1 MEEMGIIKAQLK
13 SIAVA
18 IAGIA
23 LACGC
28 GTGHAQSVDHY
39 QNFSSAIFLQVPD
52 MRRMAT
58 DPRYRDESYNL
69 IHSAIKFDTVWL
81 ETYVD
86 GQTTDE
92 ADVLK
97 VKQFFDSKGIKTFGG
112 IMADGDG
119 TGNHSFCWADPEQ
132 REKFLNVVSYTAKTF
147 NEIIF
152 DDMFMYN
159 CLGEMDQKARGTRGW
174 TEYRLDELADIAA
187 MTVKTAKGVNPNITL
202 ILKPPNWYDEYQFSG
217 YNMAVEPKL
226 FNMIYTGNE
235 TRDAE
240 NTVQYLQS
248 YQSFGLVR
256 YFEHLKPGEMGGGWV
271 DFGAASLDR
280 VKEQFEDTLLAKAK
294 QITIWH
300 WSDLVQSLQEPD
312 GSSKLTGLN
321 ADLAGNSFEN
331 LDAILGKLGTPK
343 GVASYK
349 PPNSSGEMYLQS
361 YLGMIGIPMDMYPDF
376 PADRDTILLTEQ
388 AKADP
393 QIVDKIWQQLNAGK
407 TVVMTNGLVKA
418 LQGKGMDQLVDVEDN
433 GRTVITNKFAFK
445 RRIGEEPNNY
455 YCSQSDI
462 IMPQIAYGIVDI
474 DPIIQAIYKDD
485 SRSPVLL
492 QLQGL
497 LKGRLF
503 ILVIPENDSDL
514 YQLPQEI
521 LTQIRK
527 ELMGDVPVYLDS
539 PSKIS
544 LFTYDNNTFVTR
556 SYLTNASRYKIV
568 IKKPSTKL
576 FDLQTGAEL
585 HGYVDGDT
593 TVFEVLQMPSSYVAY
608 RFE

>member
-1 MEEMGIIKAQLK
+1 MGMIKVQLQ

-18 IAGIA
+18 MAGIA
-23 LACGC
+23 LACVC
-28 GTGHAQSVDHY
+28 GAGHAQSVDHY
-39 QNFSSAIFLQVPD
+39 RNFSSAIFLQVPD
-52 MRRMAT
+52 MRRMAN
-58 DPRYRDESYNL
+58 DPQYRDESYGL

-81 ETYVD
+81 ETYV
-86 GQTTDE
+86 GGETTDE

-97 VKQFFDSKGIKTFGG
+97 VKQFFQSKGIKTFGG

-119 TGNHSFCWADPEQ
+119 TGNHSFCWADPAQ
-132 REKFLNVVSYTAKTF
+132 REKFLNVVAYTAKMF
-147 NEIIF
+147 DEIIF

-159 CLGEMDQKARGTRGW
+159 CRGEMDQKARGTRGW

-217 YNMAVEPKL
+217 YNMAAEPKL

-280 VKEQFEDTLLAKAK
+280 VAEQFEDTLLAKAK

-321 ADLAGNSFEN
+321 ADLAGNSFEHV
-331 LDAILGKLGTPK
+331 DAILGKLGTPK

-349 PPNSSGEMYLQS
+349 PPNSVGEMYLQS
-361 YLGMIGIPMDMYPDF
+361 YLGMIGIPMDMYPEF
-376 PADRDTILLTEQ
+376 PEDRDTVLLTEQ
-388 AKADP
+388 AKSDP
-393 QIVDKIWQQLNAGK
+393 QIVDKIWQHLNAGK
-407 TVVMTNGLVKA
+407 TVVMTSGLVKA
-418 LQGKGMDQLVDVEDN
+418 LRGKGMDQLVDVEDN
-433 GRTVITNKFAFK
+433 GRNVITNKFAFK

-455 YCSQSDI
+455 YYSQSDI
-462 IMPQIAYGIVDI
+462 ILPQIAYGIVDI

-527 ELMGDVPVYLDS
+527 EVMGDLPVYLDS

-556 SYLTNASRYKIV
+556 FR
-568 IKKPSTKL
+568 
-576 FDLQTGAEL
+576 
-585 HGYVDGDT
+585 
-593 TVFEVLQMPSSYVAY
+593 
-608 RFE
+608 

>member
-1 MEEMGIIKAQLK
+1 MGRIKVQLQ
-13 SIAVA
+13 SIVVA
-18 IAGIA
+18 IAGVA

-28 GTGHAQSVDHY
+28 SAGRAQSVDHY
-39 QNFSSAIFLQVPD
+39 RNFSSAIFLQVPD
-52 MRRMAT
+52 MRRMAN
-58 DPRYRDESYNL
+58 DPQYRDESYGL

-86 GQTTDE
+86 GETTDE

-97 VKQFFDSKGIKTFGG
+97 VKQFFQAKGIKTFGG

-119 TGNHSFCWADPEQ
+119 TGNHSFCWADPAQ
-132 REKFLNVVSYTAKTF
+132 REKFLNVVAYTAKMF
-147 NEIIF
+147 DEIIF

-159 CLGEMDQKARGTRGW
+159 CRGEMDQKARGTRGW

-280 VKEQFEDTLLAKAK
+280 IAEQFEDTLLAKAK

-331 LDAILGKLGTPK
+331 IDAILGKLGTPK

-349 PPNSSGEMYLQS
+349 PPNSVGEMYLQS
-361 YLGMIGIPMDMYPDF
+361 YLGMIGIPMDMYPEF
-376 PADRDTILLTEQ
+376 PEDRDTVLLTEQ
-388 AKADP
+388 AKSDS
-393 QIVDKIWQQLNAGK
+393 QIVDKIWQHLNAGK
-407 TVVMTNGLVKA
+407 TVVMTSGLVKA
-418 LQGKGMDQLVDVEDN
+418 LQGKGMDQLVDMEDN
-433 GRTVITNKFAFK
+433 GRSVITNKFAFK

-455 YCSQSDI
+455 YYSQSDI
-462 IMPQIAYGIVDI
+462 LLPQIAYGIVDI

-527 ELMGDVPVYLDS
+527 EVMGDLPVYLDS

-556 SYLTNASRYKIV
+556 SYLTKCIA
-568 IKKPSTKL
+568 
-576 FDLQTGAEL
+576 LQDSHQEAIGQ
-585 HGYVDGDT
+585 V
-593 TVFEVLQMPSSYVAY
+593 V
-608 RFE
+608 RFTNWRRVTWLRRRRHNGL

>member
-1 MEEMGIIKAQLK
+1 M
-13 SIAVA
+13 
-18 IAGIA
+18 AGIA
-23 LACGC
+23 LACVC
-28 GTGHAQSVDHY
+28 GAGHAQSVDHY
-39 QNFSSAIFLQVPD
+39 RNFSSAIFLQVPD
-52 MRRMAT
+52 MRRMAN
-58 DPRYRDESYNL
+58 DPQYRDESYGL

-81 ETYVD
+81 ETYV
-86 GQTTDE
+86 GGETTDE

-97 VKQFFDSKGIKTFGG
+97 VKQFFQSKGIKTFGG

-119 TGNHSFCWADPEQ
+119 TGNHSFCWADPAQ
-132 REKFLNVVSYTAKTF
+132 REKFLNVVAYTAKMF
-147 NEIIF
+147 DEIIF

-159 CLGEMDQKARGTRGW
+159 CRGEMDQKARGTRGW

-217 YNMAVEPKL
+217 YNMAAEPKL

-280 VKEQFEDTLLAKAK
+280 VAEQFEDTLLAKAK

-321 ADLAGNSFEN
+321 ADLAGNSFEHV
-331 LDAILGKLGTPK
+331 DAILGKLGTPK

-349 PPNSSGEMYLQS
+349 PPNSVGEMYLQS
-361 YLGMIGIPMDMYPDF
+361 YLGMIGIPMDMYPEF
-376 PADRDTILLTEQ
+376 PEDRDTVLLTEQ
-388 AKADP
+388 AKSDP
-393 QIVDKIWQQLNAGK
+393 QIVDKIWQHLNAGK
-407 TVVMTNGLVKA
+407 TVVMTSGLVKA
-418 LQGKGMDQLVDVEDN
+418 LRGKGMDQLVDVEDN
-433 GRTVITNKFAFK
+433 GRNVITNKFAFK

-455 YCSQSDI
+455 YYSQSDI
-462 IMPQIAYGIVDI
+462 ILPQIAYGIVDI

-527 ELMGDVPVYLDS
+527 EVMGDLPVYLDS

-568 IKKPSTKL
+568 IKKPSAKL

-593 TVFEVLQMPSSYVAY
+593 TVFEVLQIPSSYVAY

>member
-1 MEEMGIIKAQLK
+1 MQ
-13 SIAVA
+13 
-18 IAGIA
+18 
-23 LACGC
+23 
-28 GTGHAQSVDHY
+28 
-39 QNFSSAIFLQVPD
+39 
-52 MRRMAT
+52 RMAN
-58 DPRYRDESYNL
+58 DPTYREESYNL

-81 ETYVD
+81 ETYVG

-97 VKQFFDSKGIKTFGG
+97 VKQFFQSKGIKTYGG
-112 IMADGDG
+112 IMADGTG
-119 TGNHSFCWADPEQ
+119 TGDHSFCWADPEQ
-132 REKFLNVVSYTAKTF
+132 REQFLKVVAYTASMF
-147 NEIIF
+147 DEIIF

-159 CLGEMDQKARGTRGW
+159 CRGEMDQKARGNRGW

-187 MTVKTAKGVNPNITL
+187 MTVKTAKGVNPNIRL

-217 YNMAVEPKL
+217 YNMAAEPKL
-226 FNMIYTGNE
+226 FDMIYTGNE
-235 TRDAE
+235 TRDAG

-256 YFEHLKPGEMGGGWV
+256 YFEHLKPGKMGGGWV
-271 DFGAASLDR
+271 DPGAASLNR
-280 VKEQFEDTLLAKAK
+280 FAEQFEDTLLAKAK

-300 WSDLVQSLQEPD
+300 WSALVESLQEPD
-312 GSSKLTGLN
+312 GSTKLTGLN
-321 ADLAGNSFEN
+321 AEVAGDSFERV
-331 LDAILGKLGTPK
+331 DAILGKLGTPI

-361 YLGMIGIPMDMYPDF
+361 YLGMIGIPMDMYPEF
-376 PADRDTILLTEQ
+376 PQDRDTILLTEQ
-388 AKADP
+388 AKSDP
-393 QIVDKIWQQLNAGK
+393 QIVDKIWQHLNAGK
-407 TVVMTNGLVKA
+407 TVVMTSGLVKA
-418 LQGKGMDQLVDVEDN
+418 LQGKGMDQLVDVEYN

-445 RRIGEEPNNY
+445 RRMSEEPNNY
-455 YCSQSDI
+455 YYSQSDI
-462 IMPQIAYGIVDI
+462 ILPQLAYGIVDI
-474 DPIIQAIYKDD
+474 DPIVQAIYKDD

-492 QLQGL
+492 QLHGL

-527 ELMGDVPVYLDS
+527 ELMGDIPVYLDC

-556 SYLTNASRYKIV
+556 SYLTNAASYKIV
-568 IKKPSTKL
+568 VKKPSARL
-576 FDLQTGAEL
+576 FNLQTGAEL

-593 TVFEVLQMPSSYVAY
+593 TVFEVLQMPRTFVAY

>member
-1 MEEMGIIKAQLK
+1 M
-13 SIAVA
+13 
-18 IAGIA
+18 AGIA

-39 QNFSSAIFLQVPD
+39 RNFSSAIFLQVPD

-58 DPRYRDESYNL
+58 DPQYRDESYNL

-81 ETYVD
+81 ETYVG

-97 VKQFFDSKGIKTFGG
+97 VKQFFQSKGIKTFGG

-119 TGNHSFCWADPEQ
+119 TGNHSFCWADPAQ
-132 REKFLNVVSYTAKTF
+132 REKFLNVVAYTAKMF
-147 NEIIF
+147 DEIIF

-159 CLGEMDQKARGTRGW
+159 CRGQMDQKARGTRGW

-280 VKEQFEDTLLAKAK
+280 IAEQFEDTLLAKAK

-331 LDAILGKLGTPK
+331 IDAILGKLGTPI

-349 PPNSSGEMYLQS
+349 PPNSTGEMYLQS
-361 YLGMIGIPMDMYPDF
+361 YLGMIGIPMDMYPEF
-376 PADRDTILLTEQ
+376 PADHDTILLTEQ
-388 AKADP
+388 AKADS
-393 QIVDKIWQQLNAGK
+393 QIVDKIWQHLNAGK
-407 TVVMTNGLVKA
+407 TVVMTSGLVKA

-455 YCSQSDI
+455 YYSQSDVI
-462 IMPQIAYGIVDI
+462 LPQIAYGIVDI

-527 ELMGDVPVYLDS
+527 ELMGDVPVYLDC

-556 SYLTNASRYKIV
+556 SYLTNASSYKIV
-568 IKKPSTKL
+568 IKKPLAKL

-593 TVFEVLQMPSSYVAY
+593 TVFEVLQMPYTYVAY

>member
-1 MEEMGIIKAQLK
+1 MGTIKMQLQ

-18 IAGIA
+18 MAGIA

-39 QNFSSAIFLQVPD
+39 RNFSSAIFLQVPD

-58 DPRYRDESYNL
+58 DPQYRDESYNL

-81 ETYVD
+81 ETYVG

-97 VKQFFDSKGIKTFGG
+97 VKQFFQSKGIKTFGG

-119 TGNHSFCWADPEQ
+119 TGNHSFCWADPAQ
-132 REKFLNVVSYTAKTF
+132 REKFLNVVAYTAKMF
-147 NEIIF
+147 DEIIF

-159 CLGEMDQKARGTRGW
+159 CRGQMDQKARGTRGW

-280 VKEQFEDTLLAKAK
+280 IAEQFEDTLLAKAK

-331 LDAILGKLGTPK
+331 IDAILGKLGTPI

-349 PPNSSGEMYLQS
+349 PPNSTGEMYLQS
-361 YLGMIGIPMDMYPDF
+361 YLGMIGIPMDMYPEF
-376 PADRDTILLTEQ
+376 PADHDTILLTEQ
-388 AKADP
+388 AKSDS
-393 QIVDKIWQQLNAGK
+393 QIVDKIWQHLNAGK
-407 TVVMTNGLVKA
+407 TVVMTSGLVKA

-455 YCSQSDI
+455 YYSQSDVI
-462 IMPQIAYGIVDI
+462 LPQIAYGIVDI

-527 ELMGDVPVYLDS
+527 ELMGDVPVYLDC

-556 SYLTNASRYKIV
+556 SYLTNASSYKIV
-568 IKKPSTKL
+568 IKKPLAKL

-593 TVFEVLQMPSSYVAY
+593 TVFEVLQMPYTYVAY

>member
-1 MEEMGIIKAQLK
+1 M
-13 SIAVA
+13 
-18 IAGIA
+18 GIA

-28 GTGHAQSVDHY
+28 AAGHAQTADHY
-39 QNFSSAIFLQVPD
+39 HNFSSAIFLQVPD
-52 MRRMAT
+52 MQRMAN
-58 DPRYRDESYNL
+58 DPTYREESYNL

-81 ETYVD
+81 ETYVG

-97 VKQFFDSKGIKTFGG
+97 VKQFFQSKGIKTYGG
-112 IMADGDG
+112 IMADGTG
-119 TGNHSFCWADPEQ
+119 TGDHSFCWADPEQ
-132 REKFLNVVSYTAKTF
+132 REQFLKVVAYTASMF
-147 NEIIF
+147 DEIIF

-159 CLGEMDQKARGTRGW
+159 CRGEMDQKARGNRGW

-217 YNMAVEPKL
+217 YNMAAEPKL
-226 FNMIYTGNE
+226 FDMIYTGNE

-256 YFEHLKPGEMGGGWV
+256 YFEHLKPGKMGGGWV
-271 DFGAASLDR
+271 DPGTASLNR
-280 VKEQFEDTLLAKAK
+280 FAEQFEDTLLAKAK

-300 WSDLVQSLQEPD
+300 WSALVESLQEPD
-312 GSSKLTGLN
+312 GSTKLTGLN
-321 ADLAGNSFEN
+321 AEVAGDSFERV
-331 LDAILGKLGTPK
+331 DAILGKLGTPI

-361 YLGMIGIPMDMYPDF
+361 YLGMIGIPMDMYPEF
-376 PADRDTILLTEQ
+376 PQDRDTILLTEQ
-388 AKADP
+388 AKSDP
-393 QIVDKIWQQLNAGK
+393 QIVDKIWQHLNAGK
-407 TVVMTNGLVKA
+407 TVVMTSGLVKA
-418 LQGKGMDQLVDVEDN
+418 LQGKGMDQLVDVEYN

-445 RRIGEEPNNY
+445 RRMSEEPNNY
-455 YCSQSDI
+455 YYSQSDI
-462 IMPQIAYGIVDI
+462 ILPQLAYGIVDI
-474 DPIIQAIYKDD
+474 DPIVQAIYKDD

-527 ELMGDVPVYLDS
+527 ELMGDIPVYLDC

-544 LFTYDNNTFVTR
+544 LFTYDNNIFVTR
-556 SYLTNASRYKIV
+556 SYLTNAASYKIV
-568 IKKPSTKL
+568 VKKPSARL
-576 FDLQTGAEL
+576 FNLQTGAEL

-593 TVFEVLQMPSSYVAY
+593 TVFEVLQMPRTFVAY